1 MKKLIIILALIP
13 ALSFAQK
20 TISAK
25 EIFES
30 IDKGQPVSIQDALI
44 EGDLDLTELS
54 NKKNVQRGKN
64 WNGEEYKSKVTAPIS
79 FTNCVFK
86 GDFIA
91 YKHIDKKTGKNYG
104 NISVN
109 WNGDGVT
116 YSTDFEKAVIIE
128 NCKFEGKSEFKY
140 SSFYETARFTGTKY
154 TEEAN
159 YKYADFKQNAFFD
172 ACVFGRY
179 ASFKYTN
186 FKGDADFY
194 GVLFDE
200 TADFKYTNFDERSTF
215 KSTTFRGFADFK
227 YTNFD
232 TSRNFD
238 NTKFQGGSDFKYSK
252 K

>member
-1 MKKLIIILALIP
+1 MKKLVIILALMP
-13 ALSFAQK
+13 FLSFAQK
-20 TISAK
+20 VISAK
-25 EIFES
+25 NVFEMV
-30 IDKGQPVSIQDALI
+30 DKGQAVNIEDAVI
-44 EGDLDLTELS
+44 EGTLDLTELS

-79 FTNCVFK
+79 FKNCVFK

-91 YKHIDKKTGKNYG
+91 YKHVDRKTGKNYG
-104 NISVN
+104 SISVN

-116 YSTDFEKAVIIE
+116 HSTDFEKAVTIE
-128 NCKFEGKSEFKY
+128 NCKFEGESAFKY
-140 SSFYETARFTGTKY
+140 SSFYETTRFTGTKF
-154 TEEAN
+154 TDEAN
-159 YKYADFKQNAFFD
+159 YKYADFKQNVFFD
-172 ACVFGRY
+172 ACVFSRY

-194 GVLFDE
+194 GVLFEE

-232 TSRNFD
+232 SNRNFD